1 MDIVLNKVQTVDPNN
16 SEAVKEALSGFFQ
29 NLIKQKD
36 YNCNKWLRELK
47 NVINRFPKY
56 CMQHRSNTENY
67 LAGFISSN
75 NYFNVIEAA
84 KCAHAL
90 QQVRPTKEKTATP
103 KSSWRDQ
110 IGLLCNAAHTLISAV
125 FPNAVDMYKD
135 TEMAQTPS
143 AKSALSIALTDVT
156 KNLKNVK
163 DKQSLLQIRLKNVLV
178 FIQAMLVEIYPV
190 AKPIRPQI
198 ILDVIVRALSVTSGI
213 NSQVNIASVKTQ
225 ALRTLDALIVCLG
238 SNLIPFSPLLIRCV
252 MQTLRWS
259 SDNSIEDYRKVR
271 STAYN
276 TLSKWLNILHVHRT
290 SDSRHL
296 WEDELTGHIVHD
308 ITPLKKVVQLTMG
321 PQPTKHLSKKAKRKL
336 AASQLQESTIAAHM
350 PGEKNKIVVSDEVN
364 NEVAIA
370 ALECAEMFLTVC
382 GRFLK
387 PATHKLI
394 QESLVRECYN
404 HTSYTDDQ
412 LLYLLRAL
420 EAARKTTPVTVP
432 PPTQYCL
439 HLYSMLVN
447 MQNSE
452 IAKFCT
458 QALLDIRM
466 HLHCSP
472 PSLNFAL
479 EQPKET
485 AKENQIKKKISEK
498 NKAVLESLLGPDKVP
513 TAAIESEIIT
523 IADEPSNK
531 RPRLDIDEA
540 DQISLS
546 SESVRSVEMCDD
558 SENNEVEVVELNKNV
573 NISKDAEQAMEDE
586 QNEKDIHNASD
597 VIQENN
603 SIENCL
609 TQENIKDIDTEQDKM
624 LIHEAA
630 TQMPLNTSND
640 TIEEEKSLSQE
651 VSYDYPNEGTE
662 NVKVLEK
669 MDDENLPSTN
679 DTDDIQITCGQVVR
693 DTEDVE
699 AEKNID
705 DLEIVSKVNGIQKE
719 DLANG
724 EIVENAVVD
733 TDTTDGATLKLA
745 TKNDGISVED
755 MLADFVDE
763 VIQEAA
769 ET

>member
-1 MDIVLNKVQTVDPNN
+1 MDLILNKVQTVDPNN
-16 SEAVKEALSGFFQ
+16 SEAVKEALSVFFQ

-36 YNCNKWLRELK
+36 FNCNKWLRELK

-67 LAGFISSN
+67 LASFISSN
-75 NYFNVIEAA
+75 NYYNVIEAA

-110 IGLLCNAAHTLISAV
+110 IVLLCNTAHTLISAV

-135 TEMAQTPS
+135 AEMPQTPS

-163 DKQSLLQIRLKNVLV
+163 DKQSLLQLRLKNVLV

-198 ILDVIVRALSVTSGI
+198 ILDVIIRALSVTSGT
-213 NSQVNIASVKTQ
+213 NSNVNISSVKTQ

-238 SNLIPFSPLLIRCV
+238 SNLIPFSPLVIRCV

-259 SDNSIEDYRKVR
+259 SDNSRENNRIVR

-276 TLSKWLNILHVHRT
+276 TLSKWLNTLHVHRT
-290 SDSRHL
+290 SDSRNL
-296 WEDELTGHIVHD
+296 WEDELTGYIVDD
-308 ITPLKKVVQLTMG
+308 ITPLKKIVQLTMG

-336 AASQLQESTIAAHM
+336 AASQLQESTISAHM

-370 ALECAEMFLTVC
+370 ALDCAEMFLTVC

-404 HTSYTDDQ
+404 NTSYTDNH

-420 EAARKTTPVTVP
+420 EATRKTTPVTVP

-439 HLYSMLVN
+439 HLYSVLVN
-447 MQNSE
+447 VQNSE

-458 QALLDIRM
+458 QALLDIRL

-479 EQPKET
+479 EQPKEMEN
-485 AKENQIKKKISEK
+485 ENQIKKKISEK
-498 NKAVLESLLGPDKVP
+498 NIAVLQSLLGPDKVP
-513 TAAIESEIIT
+513 TTAIEDEIIT

-540 DQISLS
+540 DKISLS
-546 SESVRSVEMCDD
+546 SDSVRSVEMCDD
-558 SENNEVEVVELNKNV
+558 SENNEIEVNELNKTTNM
-573 NISKDAEQAMEDE
+573 SKDDKQAMEDKQNE
-586 QNEKDIHNASD
+586 QNNAST
-597 VIQENN
+597 IQENIPN
-603 SIENCL
+603 TPEDHI
-609 TQENIKDIDTEQDKM
+609 TQENIQDVGNEQDKM
-624 LIHEAA
+624 LIYEAT
-630 TQMPLNTSND
+630 TQMPLNTSTD

-651 VSYDYPNEGTE
+651 VSYDYPNEGIEKVT
-662 NVKVLEK
+662 VLEK
-669 MDDENLPSTN
+669 MDDDNLPSTN

-693 DTEDVE
+693 DTEEIE
-699 AEKNID
+699 AEKKID
-705 DLEIVSKVNGIQKE
+705 DLEIVGKVNGLEKDVIV
-719 DLANG
+719 NG
-724 EIVENAVVD
+724 DIAKNAVAD
-733 TDTTDGATLKLA
+733 TDTTDGVTLKSGPK
-745 TKNDGISVED
+745 TDGISVED

>member
-1 MDIVLNKVQTVDPNN
+1 MDLILNKVQTVDPND
-16 SEAVKEALSGFFQ
+16 SDAVKEALSVFFQ
-29 NLIKQKD
+29 NLVKQKD
-36 YNCNKWLRELK
+36 LSCNKWLRELK

-67 LAGFISSN
+67 LASFISSN

-110 IGLLCNAAHTLISAV
+110 IALLCNTAHTLISAV

-135 TEMAQTPS
+135 ADMPQTPS

-163 DKQSLLQIRLKNVLV
+163 DKQSLLQLRLKNVLV

-198 ILDVIVRALSVTSGI
+198 ILDVIVRALSVTSGT
-213 NSQVNIASVKTQ
+213 NSNVNISSVKTQ

-238 SNLIPFSPLLIRCV
+238 SNLIPFSPLVIRCV

-259 SDNSIEDYRKVR
+259 SENSTEDNRIVR

-276 TLSKWLNILHVHRT
+276 TLSRWLNVLHVHRT
-290 SDSRHL
+290 SDSRNL
-296 WEDELTGHIVHD
+296 WEDELTGHIVDD
-308 ITPLKKVVQLTMG
+308 ITPLKKIVQLTMG

-336 AASQLQESTIAAHM
+336 AASQLQDSTISAHM
-350 PGEKNKIVVSDEVN
+350 PGEKNKIVTSEVN

-370 ALECAEMFLTVC
+370 ALDCAEMFLTVC

-404 HTSYTDDQ
+404 HASYTDNH

-420 EAARKTTPVTVP
+420 EATRKTTPVTVP

-439 HLYSMLVN
+439 HLYSVLVN
-447 MQNSE
+447 VQNSE

-458 QALLDIRM
+458 QALLDIRL

-479 EQPKET
+479 EPPKET
-485 AKENQIKKKISEK
+485 ENEIQTKNKISEK
-498 NKAVLESLLGPDKVP
+498 NRAVLQSLLGPDKVP
-513 TAAIESEIIT
+513 TAAIENEIIT

-546 SESVRSVEMCDD
+546 SDSVRSVEMCDD
-558 SENNEVEVVELNKNV
+558 SENNEVEVIELNKTN
-573 NISKDAEQAMEDE
+573 NISKDVIQPMEDE
-586 QNEKDIHNASD
+586 QNVQNASI
-597 VIQENN
+597 IQENTPN
-603 SIENCL
+603 APEDNN
-609 TQENIKDIDTEQDKM
+609 TQDNIKDVNNEQDKM
-624 LIHEAA
+624 HIYEAA
-630 TQMPLNTSND
+630 TQMPLNTSTD

-651 VSYDYPNEGTE
+651 VSYDYPNKGTE
-662 NVKVLEK
+662 KVTVLEK
-669 MDDENLPSTN
+669 MDDDNLPSTN
-679 DTDDIQITCGQVVR
+679 DTDDIQITCGQVLR
-693 DTEDVE
+693 DTEEIE
-699 AEKNID
+699 AEKKID
-705 DLEIVSKVNGIQKE
+705 DLEIVAKVNGVQTEAIE
-719 DLANG
+719 NG
-724 EIVENAVVD
+724 DIAENAVAE
-733 TDTTDGATLKLA
+733 TDTTDGATLKLSA
-745 TKNDGISVED
+745 KTDGISVED

-769 ET
+769 EA